1 VTGVE
6 LEYGVSAGIRLRS
19 LAQGLVPLYEEH
31 TTRLERGISIEDWG
45 KMDSTEKALVIA
57 ARRITIAMKNLQ
69 SEAEIRHMEQNT
81 RRK

>member
-1 VTGVE
+1 MTGVE
-6 LEYGVSAGIRLRS
+6 LEYGVSSGVHLRS
-19 LAQGLVPLYEEH
+19 LSAGLVSLYEEH
-31 TTRLERGISIEDWG
+31 ITRLERGISIEDWG

-69 SEAEIRHMEQNT
+69 SEAEIRHMERKT